1 MLARQA
7 GRSQTL
13 DFSIQTMKIILF
25 PELYDEK
32 APSQAPAEQLCP
44 HALAALEGS
53 LLRQRRTAIYEGW
66 IRPGQPGFFDEIR
79 NPEWLFLRHETFRML
94 HT

>member
-7 GRSQTL
+7 GRGQTL
-13 DFSIQTMKIILF
+13 DFSMQTMKIILF

-32 APSQAPAEQLCP
+32 APSPAPAEQLCS
-44 HALAALEGS
+44 HALAALQGT
-53 LLRQRRTAIYEGW
+53 LLRTRRTAIYDGW
-66 IRPGQPGFFDEIR
+66 TRPGQPGFLNEICS
-79 NPEWLFLRHETFRML
+79 PEWLFLRHETFRML